1 MKNFLSV
8 HDVKDVHELIAQAQ
22 YFKKNPFADRIGLN
36 KTMTL
41 LFFNPSLRT
50 RLSTQVAGQN
60 LGMQVISMD
69 VGQTWGIEFQTG
81 AVMDEDKAEHIIE
94 AAKVVSSYSH
104 LIGIRSFAGLKD
116 REEDYK
122 DMVINRFAD
131 LSLCPVIN
139 LESAIRHPLQSLTD
153 AITIQTYKQVARP
166 RVVLTWAP
174 HPRALPQAVANSF
187 IEWMQSLDVE
197 LVVTHPPGFELD
209 PQFSKNV
216 RVEYDQNAAFK
227 GAHFIYA
234 KNWSG
239 VTNYGQTA
247 LELRSWTVTP
257 AKMAT
262 TDQAYFMHCLPV
274 RRNVIVEDA
283 VLDGPKSLIIPQ
295 AANRVCAA
303 QSVIASLLH
312 AGS

>member
-8 HDVKDVHELIAQAQ
+8 KDVQNVQELINRALYYKQ
-22 YFKKNPFADRIGLN
+22 NPYSDKIGVN
-36 KTMTL
+36 KTIAL

-50 RLSTQVAGQN
+50 RLSTQVAAQN

-69 VGQTWGIEFQTG
+69 VGQTWGIEFKRG

-94 AAKVVSSYSH
+94 AAKVVSSYAH
-104 LIGIRSFAGLKD
+104 LLGIRSFAGLKD
-116 REEDYK
+116 KQEDYL
-122 DMVINRFAD
+122 DVVINSFAE
-131 LSLCPVIN
+131 LSLCPILN

-153 AITIQTYKQVARP
+153 AITIQTYQPIPRP
-166 RVVLTWAP
+166 KVVLTWAP

-187 IEWMQSLDVE
+187 IEWMKVLDVE
-197 LVVTHPPGFELD
+197 LVVTHPKGFELD
-209 PQFSKNV
+209 AEFTKDV
-216 RVEYDQNAAFK
+216 KIEYNQNEAFK

-239 VTNYGQTA
+239 VQNYGQTA
-247 LELRSWTVTP
+247 LELRDWTVNSP
-257 AKMAT
+257 KMALT
-262 TDQAYFMHCLPV
+262 EQAFFMHCLPV

-283 VLDGPKSLIIPQ
+283 VIDGARSLVIPQ

-303 QSVIASLLH
+303 QAVIASLLH
-312 AGS
+312 ANQ